1 MPRAQPA
8 PLSGVCRKSTED
20 IVMADIVQDPRLTN
34 QDLSAHLQTFHGFS
48 KLILF
53 AILHIALV
61 LGCLALAFLGN
72 APLIALIAG
81 VGGTVLLLVLF
92 ATVV

>member
-1 MPRAQPA
+1 
-8 PLSGVCRKSTED
+8 
-20 IVMADIVQDPRLTN
+20 MADQEIY
-34 QDLSAHLQTFHGFS
+34 AHEQTFHSFS

-72 APLIALIAG
+72 APVVATLLG
-81 VGGTVLLLVLF
+81 VGGTVALLAVF
-92 ATVV
+92 AITG

>member
-1 MPRAQPA
+1 
-8 PLSGVCRKSTED
+8 
-20 IVMADIVQDPRLTN
+20 MADIVQDPGLSD
-34 QDLSAHLQTFHGFS
+34 QDLPAHLQTFHGFS

-72 APLIALIAG
+72 VPVVATMLG
-81 VGGTVLLLVLF
+81 VGGTVALLAVF
-92 ATVV
+92 AITN

>member
-1 MPRAQPA
+1 
-8 PLSGVCRKSTED
+8 
-20 IVMADIVQDPRLTN
+20 MADIVQDPRLTN

-72 APLIALIAG
+72 TPVVATLLG
-81 VGGTVLLLVLF
+81 VGGTVALLAAF
-92 ATVV
+92 AITN